1 MGTNMTFGDVEL
13 RSAFPSKPPSHVT
26 QEPFDSGPKHLGAL
40 ARLHPGDRAQPGDLW
55 EYTQDLLYSGE
66 IQGPLLTFMLPY
78 CLEAWRDNLRGRHAG
93 YGGFVEHFYPVLANK
108 HVLDRYLTHAQTL
121 AVSQFMRE
129 SILAEIDDQ
138 RGLAYKG
145 MGARPYRWI
154 RALTT
159 HGVLLPDISRLWMA
173 WWSTSTDTVGR
184 AVATVQYVSC
194 LMYEP
199 NENPVFAAWTRDEG
213 GGPPCLWEFGGHLYE
228 KRWLEPNIQFL
239 RDNLNRP
246 SVGEA
251 LDRAVSRLANQP
263 EHKLAVEVQQDL
275 PLCAETLV
283 ARCAQ
288 LPDLLETTQRPLEWK
303 R

>member
-1 MGTNMTFGDVEL
+1 MTIGNVEL
-13 RSAFPSKPPSHVT
+13 RHAFPSKPPSHVT

-40 ARLHPGDRAQPGDLW
+40 ARLRPGDRAQPNDLW

-66 IQGPLLTFMLPY
+66 IQGALLTFLLPY
-78 CLEAWRDNLRGRHAG
+78 CLEAWRDNLRGTHAG

-138 RGLAYKG
+138 RGLAYEG

-159 HGVLLPDISRLWMA
+159 HGVLLPDVSRLWMA
-173 WWSTSTDTVGR
+173 WWSTDTVGR
-184 AVATVQYVSC
+184 AVATVQYISC

-199 NENPVFAAWTRDEG
+199 NENPVFAAWTRDGG
-213 GGPPCLWEFGGHLYE
+213 GGPPCLWELEGHLYE
-228 KRWLEPNIQFL
+228 NRWLEPNVQFL
-239 RDNLNRP
+239 RENLNQET
-246 SVGEA
+246 VEHA
-251 LDRAVSRLANQP
+251 LDRAVRYLAGQP
-263 EHKLAVEVQQDL
+263 EHELALEVQQDL
-275 PLCAETLV
+275 PLCAETVV

-288 LPDLLETTQRPLEWK
+288 LPDILETTQRPLEWK

>member
-1 MGTNMTFGDVEL
+1 MGTDMTIGEVEL
-13 RSAFPSKPPSHVT
+13 RRAFPSRPPSHIT
-26 QEPFDSGPKHLGAL
+26 QEPFDSSPKHLGAL
-40 ARLHPGDRAQPGDLW
+40 ARLHPGDPAQPSDLW

-66 IQGPLLTFMLPY
+66 IQGPLLTFLLPY
-78 CLEAWRDNLRGRHAG
+78 CLEAWRDNLRGTHAD

-108 HVLDRYLTHAQTL
+108 HVLDRYLTRAQTL

-159 HGVLLPDISRLWMA
+159 HGVLLPDVSRLWMA
-173 WWSTSTDTVGR
+173 WWSTDTIGR
-184 AVATVQYVSC
+184 AAATVQYVSC
-194 LMYEP
+194 LMDEP
-199 NENPVFAAWTRDEG
+199 NENPVFAARTRDEG
-213 GGPPCLWEFGGHLYE
+213 GGPPCLWEFVGHLYE
-228 KRWLEPNIQFL
+228 NRWLETNVQFL
-239 RDNLNRP
+239 RENLNP
-246 SVGEA
+246 QSIEEA
-251 LDRAVSRLANQP
+251 LDRIVSYLAGQP
-263 EHKLAVEVQQDL
+263 EHELASEVQQDL
-275 PLCAETLV
+275 PLCAETLA